1 MKRALALLRFAAWPI
16 QGQIRHFRSEIDR
29 RIRDN
34 SGHSGG
40 GEMRFGVIATI
51 SLALAAAVPGVA
63 SAAPPTSADFVA
75 GAPWAA
81 KPPPKL
87 PDGMYL
93 TLDRFRYLIDCVAS
107 SQWDVARGLFDTRIG
122 SREGEAILR
131 RLEGGTEGSPCS
143 YATLMK
149 MTSMVM
155 RGGIAEARYRYVYA
169 RNAPPPPP
177 AATDIVPVPEGASFA
192 WVGFNQESAPGR
204 TYAFAVCLAERE
216 TGGVD
221 AVLRTRWGSKEERAA
236 YQALSRRFGAC
247 LHPGETLKANSLTL
261 RPWLGEALYQYSR
274 RLRPDV

>member
-1 MKRALALLRFAAWPI
+1 MRGLAMLVALTSP
-16 QGQIRHFRSEIDR
+16 
-29 RIRDN
+29 
-34 SGHSGG
+34 
-40 GEMRFGVIATI
+40 V
-51 SLALAAAVPGVA
+51 AAAAAEPVPAAVSTLPA
-63 SAAPPTSADFVA
+63 DSAVSTA

-107 SQWDVARGLFDTRIG
+107 SQWDVARPLFDTRIG
-122 SREGEAILR
+122 SREGDAILR
-131 RLEGGTEGSPCS
+131 RLEGGSEGSPCS

-149 MTSMVM
+149 MTAMVM
-155 RGGIAEARYRYVYA
+155 RGGIAEARYRYVYT
-169 RNAPPPPP
+169 RNAPRPAPP
-177 AATDIVPVPEGASFA
+177 AADIAPAPKGASFA
-192 WVGFNQESAPGR
+192 WVGFNQESADGR
-204 TYAFAVCLAERE
+204 VYAFAVCLAEHE

-261 RPWLGEALYQYSR
+261 RPWLGEALYQVSR
-274 RLRPDV
+274 RLKPDV

>member
-1 MKRALALLRFAAWPI
+1 MLLALTLP
-16 QGQIRHFRSEIDR
+16 
-29 RIRDN
+29 
-34 SGHSGG
+34 
-40 GEMRFGVIATI
+40 
-51 SLALAAAVPGVA
+51 AAAAAAGPPA
-63 SAAPPTSADFVA
+63 AAPAVADAAGPAA

-107 SQWDVARGLFDTRIG
+107 SQWDVARGVFDTRIG
-122 SREGEAILR
+122 SRDEEVILR
-131 RLEGGTEGSPCS
+131 RLEGGNEGSPCS
-143 YATLMK
+143 YAMLMK
-149 MTSMVM
+149 MTAMVM

-177 AATDIVPVPEGASFA
+177 VAADIAPVPEGASFA
-192 WVGFNQESAPGR
+192 WVGFNQESADGR
-204 TYAFAVCLAERE
+204 VYAFAVCLAEHE

-221 AVLRTRWGSKEERAA
+221 AVLRTRWGSEEERAA

-247 LHPGETLKANSLTL
+247 LHPGETVKANSLTL

-274 RLRPDV
+274 RLKPDV